1 MKRIVFLGLVVIL
14 MALAFIGCNGDG
26 DETYTVT
33 FDSDGGTAVSTQT
46 VTEGGK
52 AEKPTP
58 NPTKSGF
65 DFVHWFNTAGNAEWD
80 FNTAVTAN
88 LTLKAK
94 WEKIVCP
101 CDPKEHLGIDET
113 CSCGDIDCDC
123 EEQIAT
129 LLDSE
134 IPIRKQEG
142 ITVDEMENAVEF
154 IEATAT
160 SWFWLTTADK
170 TVFIEKVAVIHV
182 VLGDGAIINE
192 TILEVGIN
200 VDEETL
206 ALCMLDDIIYAD

>member
-14 MALAFIGCNGDG
+14 MAFGFIGCDNEP
-26 DETYTVT
+26 ETYTVT

-52 AEKPTP
+52 AVEPSP

-65 DFVHWFNTAGNAEWD
+65 DFVHWFNTADNAEWD

-101 CDPKEHLGIDET
+101 CNPKEHLGIDET
-113 CSCGDIDCDC
+113 CPCGDIDCNC
-123 EEQIAT
+123 KEQIAT

-134 IPIRKQEG
+134 IPIRKQAG
-142 ITVDEMENAVEF
+142 ITVDEMNDAVEN
-154 IEATAT
+154 IETILGTHLWPAV
-160 SWFWLTTADK
+160 DK
-170 TVFIEKVAVIHV
+170 PTFIEKVDAIYIVPGNSTVINGK
-182 VLGDGAIINE
+182 VLEI
-192 TILEVGIN
+192 GIN
-200 VDEETL
+200 ADENSIMECVVYDVIYVD
-206 ALCMLDDIIYAD
+206 